1 MDATGLRGQGK
12 SDTNDMIHNMGIDND
27 RASVRVVD
35 VDDGKTLTT
44 DEVRTLKRIEAMSKF
59 VQWIVLFL
67 ASLMMFVGVDHLI
80 EFLKRL
86 SK

>member
-1 MDATGLRGQGK
+1 
-12 SDTNDMIHNMGIDND
+12 MIHNMNIDND
-27 RASVRVVD
+27 RTSVRVID

-44 DEVRTLKRIEAMSKF
+44 DEVRTLKRIAAMSRF
-59 VQWIVLFL
+59 VQWIILFL
-67 ASLMMFVGVDHLI
+67 VSLMMFVGVDHLI

>member
-1 MDATGLRGQGK
+1 M
-12 SDTNDMIHNMGIDND
+12 NIDND

-44 DEVRTLKRIEAMSKF
+44 DEVRTLKRIAAMSKF

>member
-1 MDATGLRGQGK
+1 
-12 SDTNDMIHNMGIDND
+12 MIHNMNIDND
-27 RASVRVVD
+27 RTSVRVVD

-44 DEVRTLKRIEAMSKF
+44 DEVRTLKRIAAMSRF
-59 VQWIVLFL
+59 VQWIILFL
-67 ASLMMFVGVDHLI
+67 VSLMMFVGVDHLI

>member
-1 MDATGLRGQGK
+1 
-12 SDTNDMIHNMGIDND
+12 MIHNMGIDND

-44 DEVRTLKRIEAMSKF
+44 DEVRTLKRIAAMSKF